1 MRRRRNPRPIT
12 GWNNFN
18 QDDANM
24 KMTKMI
30 LVAAMAVLLLIG
42 VSARAGVVT
51 VTPDKNIPVGNP
63 LGITSTITES
73 GLASSPIKVTVGL
86 DITGGYNGALYGYL
100 SYDGMIVSLLN
111 RPGVTSHNPLGALGS
126 GLNVTLSDGAGYQ
139 NINTASETPGV
150 QFGGGATYNA
160 AGGSAAFG
168 TAFNGTINPD
178 GTWTLFLANL
188 SSGSGQSELV
198 SWSLGITAVP
208 EPVDMA
214 LGIFAGLLVLGG
226 LWRTERAQKI
236 FHKITVR

>member
-1 MRRRRNPRPIT
+1 MIHRRHQKLII

-24 KMTKMI
+24 KMKKTI
-30 LVAAMAVLLLIG
+30 LVAAMGVLLLVG
-42 VSARAGVVT
+42 VSAPAGVVT
-51 VTPDKNIPVGNP
+51 VTPDENIPVGNP
-63 LGITSTITES
+63 IGIASTITES
-73 GLASSPIKVTVGL
+73 GLASSPIKVTVSL
-86 DITGGYNGALYGYL
+86 DITGGNNGALYGYL

-111 RPGVTSHNPLGALGS
+111 RPGVSRFNPIGGLGS
-126 GLNVTLSDGAGYQ
+126 GMNVTLSDGAGYQ
-139 NINTASETPGV
+139 NINTASES
-150 QFGGGATYNA
+150 FGTQMTGTYNA

-178 GTWTLFLANL
+178 GVWTLFLANL
-188 SSGSGQSELV
+188 SAGSGQSELV

-226 LWRTERAQKI
+226 LWRTGRVRKMFDKI
-236 FHKITVR
+236 AAR